1 MSGARTF
8 PGGFERPPLSV
19 VDMAQFLEMPVVKT
33 PGLSSAARR
42 SEYDVTNQVNTTDPA
57 AVNDEVRRVF
67 LELYPDAS
75 TALISRAFADCAR
88 LYRGEYPGYRGCD
101 TPYHNLQH
109 VLDVTLAMARLM
121 DGYERGCERLE
132 AIGARLFGFGIVT
145 ALFHD
150 IGYLRHRK
158 DTRHRNGADYTLRH
172 VSRGARFLE
181 RYMRDIGM
189 PDLAQVAGRVIHFTG
204 YEIPVQHIALPSPVF
219 RLIGNMLGTADIVA
233 QMADRCYLEKCR
245 DRLYPEF
252 VAGGLASAETGVE
265 RKSTVLFISAED
277 LLRKTPSFYRTA
289 ITRLTDDLG
298 AAYHYVKTPLAG
310 HNPYLHEVAKNIRYA
325 ERVAMKGDLGLL
337 RRVPPPR
344 DASTTSVPVC
354 PKLPRRR
361 LKTRPATAAPR

>member
-1 MSGARTF
+1 LEGR
-8 PGGFERPPLSV
+8 RSV
-19 VDMAQFLEMPVVKT
+19 VDMTQSQQIPVVKT
-33 PGLSSAARR
+33 QGWSSAARR

-67 LELYPDAS
+67 VELYPDTS
-75 TALISRAFADCAR
+75 TALMSRAFADCAR
-88 LYRGEYPGYRGCD
+88 LYRGGYPGYRGCD
-101 TPYHNLQH
+101 TAYHNLQH

-121 DGYERGCERLE
+121 DGYERGRQRLE

-150 IGYLRHRK
+150 IGYLRHRN
-158 DTRHRNGADYTLRH
+158 DTRHRNGAEYTLRH

-181 RYMRDIGM
+181 QYMRDIGM
-189 PDLAQVAGRVIHFTG
+189 PELAQVAGRVIHFTG
-204 YEIPVQHIALPSPVF
+204 YEIPVQRIAVPSLVF

-252 VAGGLASAETGVE
+252 VEGGLASAGAAE
-265 RKSTVLFISAED
+265 RKPTALFISAED

-289 ITRLTDDLG
+289 ITRLTDNLG
-298 AAYHYVKTPLAG
+298 AAYHYVKTPFAG
-310 HNPYLHEVAKNIRYA
+310 HNPYLDEVAKNIRYA

-344 DASTTSVPVC
+344 DAGATSVPVY
-354 PKLPRRR
+354 PRVSQTTVEDRS
-361 LKTRPATAAPR
+361 PTAARR